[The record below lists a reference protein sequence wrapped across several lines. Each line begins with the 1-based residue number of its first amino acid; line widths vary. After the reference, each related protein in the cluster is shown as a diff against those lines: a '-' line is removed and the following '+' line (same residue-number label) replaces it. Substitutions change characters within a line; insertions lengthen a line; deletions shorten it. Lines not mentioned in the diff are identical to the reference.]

1 MPRKKLGCLI
11 AFLICLVMAVSYLIA
26 VFFYDREMTDYGR
39 HSDYL
44 SNRGYARA
52 LGLSDFGYDSMLKK
66 LGSPV
71 NQTVLPEADQLGNT
85 IIFLEYP
92 DFRAA
97 YVEIPRANGS
107 PRKALSLVTVWAESI
122 KFGRK
127 KIGVG
132 SSREEVHKAY
142 EKEPAISQ
150 RELAAS
156 SEDFPNLDEGYFG
169 DDWSRIL
176 FSFDD
181 AGFVT
186 TIAYEP
192 PSF

>member
-1 MPRKKLGCLI
+1 MTRKKWGGLI
-11 AFLICLVMAVSYLIA
+11 AFLVVLAVITSYLIY
-26 VFFYDREMTDYGR
+26 VYFYDREMTDYGR
-39 HSDYL
+39 DSSYL

-52 LGLSDFGYDSMLKK
+52 LGLSDFKYDSIQKS

-71 NQTVLPEADQLGNT
+71 KQTVLPEANEWGNT
-85 IIFLEYP
+85 LVFLEYP

-97 YVEIPRANGS
+97 YVEIPRPNGTTQ
-107 PRKALSLVTVWAESI
+107 KALYLVTVWGESI

-127 KIGVG
+127 QIGVG

-142 EKEPAISQ
+142 ENEPIISQ
-150 RELAAS
+150 SELALS

-169 DDWSRIL
+169 EDWSRIL

-186 TIAYEP
+186 SIAYEP
-192 PSF
+192 PSN

>member
-1 MPRKKLGCLI
+1 MTKRKRGCLI
-11 AFLICLVMAVSYLIA
+11 AFLLCLGLAVSYLA
-26 VFFYDREMTDYGR
+26 VVFFCDRQMTDYGR
-39 HSDYL
+39 DSNYL

-52 LGLSDFGYDSMLKK
+52 LGLRDFRYDTVLQKI
-66 LGSPV
+66 GSPV
-71 NQTVLPEADQLGNT
+71 KQTVQQEADQLGNT
-85 IIFLEYP
+85 LIDLEYP
-92 DFRAA
+92 DFRVA

-107 PRKALSLVTVWAESI
+107 TRKALYLVTVWGESI

-127 KIGVG
+127 RIGIG

-150 RELAAS
+150 SECKAS

-169 DDWSRIL
+169 EDWSRIL
-176 FSFDD
+176 FSYDD

-186 TIAYEP
+186 AIAYEP

>member
-1 MPRKKLGCLI
+1 MPRKKHGCLI
-11 AFLICLVMAVSYLIA
+11 AFLICLVLAISWLVSVYI
-26 VFFYDREMTDYGR
+26 YDSQMTDYGR
-39 HSDYL
+39 HSNYL

-52 LGLSDFGYDSMLKK
+52 LGLSDFRYDSMLKK
-66 LGSPV
+66 LGAPV
-71 NQTVLPEADQLGNT
+71 KQTVLPEADQLGNT
-85 IIFLEYP
+85 LVFLEYP

-97 YVEIPRANGS
+97 YVEIPEANGS
-107 PRKALSLVTVWAESI
+107 TRKALYLVTVWGESI

-142 EKEPAISQ
+142 EKEPVISQ
-150 RELAAS
+150 SELAFS
-156 SEDFPNLDEGYFG
+156 SEDFPNLNEGYFG
-169 DDWSRIL
+169 EDWSRIL

-181 AGFVT
+181 AGIVT
-186 TIAYEP
+186 SMAYEP

>member
-1 MPRKKLGCLI
+1 MPRKKHGCLI
-11 AFLICLVMAVSYLIA
+11 VFLICLVLVVSWFISAYN
-26 VFFYDREMTDYGR
+26 YDRQMTDYGR
-39 HSDYL
+39 RSNYL

-52 LGLSDFGYDSMLKK
+52 LGLSDFKYDTVLKK

-85 IIFLEYP
+85 LVFLEYP

-97 YVEIPRANGS
+97 YVEIPRVNGS
-107 PRKALSLVTVWAESI
+107 TRKALYLVTVWGEST
-122 KFGRK
+122 KFGK
-127 KIGVG
+127 KQIGVG

-142 EKEPAISQ
+142 EKEPVISQ
-150 RELAAS
+150 SELAFS
-156 SEDFPNLDEGYFG
+156 SEDFPNIDEGYFG
-169 DDWSRIL
+169 EDWSRIL
-176 FSFDD
+176 FSFDE

-186 TIAYEP
+186 SIAYEP